1 MEMCRKVFQE
11 VAGEDESGNGRALS
25 CLMILASD
33 GADAAR
39 QYLENA
45 VQGNG
50 KEIDEGVLAEMWSG
64 DQGYEPEVCGAVYMS
79 DAVLSIR
86 FTGDFAVVDLRFE
99 DCVDFD
105 YLRAGELCRKFDVL
119 ADTGKPEEE
128 KVDYSLVLSAAPK
141 GECDAFFVG
150 LDGVWSFISEES
162 EGICHII
169 RLVFAR
175 EKFGVYEFGKE
186 AVEDLIPAGNEPSQR
201 S

>member
-1 MEMCRKVFQE
+1 MEMCRKVFWE
-11 VAGEDESGNGRALS
+11 GFGEDESGNGRALS

-33 GADAAR
+33 GSGAAR

-45 VQGNG
+45 VQGKG
-50 KEIDEGVLAEMWSG
+50 KEVDEGALAEMWSG

-79 DAVLSIR
+79 DVALSLR
-86 FTGDFAVVDLRFE
+86 FTGDFAVVDLCFE

-105 YLRAGELCRKFDVL
+105 YLRAGELCRKYDGL
-119 ADTGKPEEE
+119 AEGEILEGE
-128 KVDYSLVLSAAPK
+128 KMDYSLVLSVVPE
-141 GECDAFFVG
+141 GEYDTFFVG
-150 LDGVWSFISEES
+150 LDGVWSFVSEKP

-186 AVEDLIPAGNEPSQR
+186 AVEELIGEVMEEVKE
-201 S
+201 